1 MKSTLLKMLLLANTC
16 ALTIAFALASERRAY
31 AYVDPGAG
39 LLVLQ
44 TVGATFAGV
53 LLAFRRK
60 LTGLLHRGTKQEA
73 SLANPEAGL
82 PGK

>member
-1 MKSTLLKMLLLANTC
+1 MKLKLLKLLLLANTC
-16 ALTIAFALASERRAY
+16 ALFFAFVLTSERAAY

-44 TVGATFAGV
+44 TVGATLAGV

-60 LTGLLHRGTKQEA
+60 LTGLLHRAEKQEA
-73 SLANPEAGL
+73 PLANPKTGL
-82 PGK
+82 SGE